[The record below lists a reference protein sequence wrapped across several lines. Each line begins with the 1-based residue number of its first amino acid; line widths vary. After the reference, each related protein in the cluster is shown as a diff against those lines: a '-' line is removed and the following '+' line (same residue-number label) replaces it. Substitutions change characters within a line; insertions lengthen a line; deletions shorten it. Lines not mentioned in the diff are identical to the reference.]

1 MADIISRYPGQ
12 FIAGVATLPQMGI
25 DAMLEET
32 DRAIKELGFRGV
44 QLTTNIQGKALDL
57 PEFLP
62 LYEKMVEYDL
72 PIWIHPHR
80 DRTMTDYAL
89 LFRRR

>member
-1 MADIISRYPGQ
+1 
-12 FIAGVATLPQMGI
+12 LPQTGI

-32 DRAIKELGFRGV
+32 DRAIQDLGFRGV

-62 LYEKMVEYDL
+62 LRETIRSTERMGIPDSDKEKIFEHNAKTLLRL
-72 PIWIHPHR
+72 PE
-80 DRTMTDYAL
+80 
-89 LFRRR
+89 